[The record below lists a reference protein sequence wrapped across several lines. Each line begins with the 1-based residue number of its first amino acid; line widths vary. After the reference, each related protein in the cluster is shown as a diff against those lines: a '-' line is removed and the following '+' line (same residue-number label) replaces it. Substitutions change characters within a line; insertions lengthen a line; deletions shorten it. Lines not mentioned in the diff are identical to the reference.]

1 MKNKNKYTLLGGI
14 IGDLAGSR
22 FEHHPLKSKDFDLL
36 VFGDFNLRR
45 GTSFNENGRASYFTD
60 DTVMTIAVAKALL
73 EANNDFSD
81 LEELV
86 IRNMKDFGRRYPA
99 AGYGGKFREWL
110 SSPSVMPYNSLGNG
124 SAMRISPMAYFAK
137 DITEIKKLSKI
148 ISSVTHNH
156 PEGVKGAE
164 AVASAIWLALHDRTK
179 EEIKQYI
186 EENYYSLDYDY
197 NEILQKYKFD
207 VTCQNSVPQ
216 SIFAFLISQN
226 FEDAIRT
233 AVSMGGDADTMACIA
248 GSIAEAFYGVPEN
261 LQKECWEFL
270 TPDIK
275 NIINE
280 FQKKF
285 KHKIN

>member
-216 SIFAFLISQN
+216 SIFAFLISEN

>member
-275 NIINE
+275 NIINV
-280 FQKKF
+280 
-285 KHKIN
+285 

>member
-45 GTSFNENGRASYFTD
+45 GTSVNENGRASYFTD
-60 DTVMTIAVAKALL
+60 DTVMSIAVAKALL

>member
-1 MKNKNKYTLLGGI
+1 
-14 IGDLAGSR
+14 
-22 FEHHPLKSKDFDLL
+22 
-36 VFGDFNLRR
+36 
-45 GTSFNENGRASYFTD
+45 
-60 DTVMTIAVAKALL
+60 
-73 EANNDFSD
+73 
-81 LEELV
+81 
-86 IRNMKDFGRRYPA
+86 
-99 AGYGGKFREWL
+99 
-110 SSPSVMPYNSLGNG
+110 
-124 SAMRISPMAYFAK
+124 MAYFAK